1 MCSSWR
7 PFSALIAAAIS
18 GSASASVCLRI
29 GMGQESG
36 GKRIFYH
43 LPHGRRSSE
52 HARGRRLPSPL
63 CRVNLRA
70 SACAPPNNAVRGA
83 SLRARLGH
91 QDRTPPKFSGG
102 MPVPP
107 LLSLSR
113 LIDRM
118 NERIGHAFYWLI
130 LLMVVI
136 SAANAVVRKAFNYS
150 SNGLLEIQWYLFSA
164 IFLFLAG
171 YTLLRNEHVRIDVI
185 AGRLSKKAQTWIDI
199 LGAVFFLLPMAVLM
213 MWLSWPLFVDA
224 FQRSEVSTN
233 AGGLIIWPAR
243 LMVPL
248 GFALLVLQGI
258 SELIKRVAFLRGMI
272 PDPSEKLVVR
282 TAEEEL
288 AEDILRAR
296 GEKALAEEIAEQAR
310 GDRP

>member
-1 MCSSWR
+1 M
-7 PFSALIAAAIS
+7 A
-18 GSASASVCLRI
+18 
-29 GMGQESG
+29 
-36 GKRIFYH
+36 
-43 LPHGRRSSE
+43 
-52 HARGRRLPSPL
+52 
-63 CRVNLRA
+63 
-70 SACAPPNNAVRGA
+70 
-83 SLRARLGH
+83 
-91 QDRTPPKFSGG
+91 
-102 MPVPP
+102 P

-199 LGAVFFLLPMAVLM
+199 LGTLFFLLPMAVLV
-213 MWLSWPLFVDA
+213 MWLSWPVFVDA
-224 FQRSEVSTN
+224 FQRNEVSTN

-243 LMVPL
+243 LMVPI